1 VGPTFADGSSARRS
15 VDTEFSS
22 CCKGFRLDDR
32 SQASCERYIAKL
44 PPDAPHNAPRDAPLA
59 EFTAV
64 SDDVDAVVVRDV
76 WHEAVSAPGWQ

>member
-44 PPDAPHNAPRDAPLA
+44 PPDAPTSRGVPLA
-59 EFTAV
+59 ELTAV
-64 SDDVDAVVVRDV
+64 SDDIDAVVVRDV
-76 WHEAVSAPGWQ
+76 WHKAVSAPGWQ